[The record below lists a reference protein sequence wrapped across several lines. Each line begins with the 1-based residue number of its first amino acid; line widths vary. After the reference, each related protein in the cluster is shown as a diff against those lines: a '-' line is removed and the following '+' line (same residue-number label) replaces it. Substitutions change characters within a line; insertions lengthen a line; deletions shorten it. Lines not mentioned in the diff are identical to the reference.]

1 MRSAR
6 HLRGFTLLEVMVALV
21 IISLA
26 LAGVAG
32 SMGQMIDTA
41 NTMRDRTYAS
51 WIAQNKI
58 TELRLS
64 GILPEV
70 GETSGEEDYANTTW
84 IWSAEV
90 SETGVEN
97 LLKVDVTVSYAGFDE
112 PVVDLAE
119 LRGYRYH
126 TGVTRSKPTRTPRT
140 EKAAAQYAR
149 PCKAPNV
156 SNTNAHEICRLNQLL
171 S

>member
-1 MRSAR
+1 MS
-6 HLRGFTLLEVMVALV
+6 LRRLGGFTLLEVMVALV

-58 TELRLS
+58 TEMRLS
-64 GILPEV
+64 GVVPEV

-84 IWSAEV
+84 AWSAEV
-90 SETGVEN
+90 SETGIEN
-97 LLKVDVTVSYAGFDE
+97 LMKVDVSISYPGVDERVRLVTGFIGE
-112 PVVDLAE
+112 PVAPGQSNLIWNSGQPD
-119 LRGYRYH
+119 RGER
-126 TGVTRSKPTRTPRT
+126 R
-140 EKAAAQYAR
+140 
-149 PCKAPNV
+149 
-156 SNTNAHEICRLNQLL
+156 
-171 S
+171 

>member
-1 MRSAR
+1 MRSHRLA
-6 HLRGFTLLEVMVALV
+6 GFTLLEIMVALV

-64 GILPEV
+64 AALPEV
-70 GETSGEEDYANTTW
+70 GESGGEEDYANTTW
-84 IWSAEV
+84 AWSAEV
-90 SETGVEN
+90 SETGIEN
-97 LLKVDVTVSYAGFDE
+97 LMKVDVSVSYPGADDPVRLVTGFIGE
-112 PVVDLAE
+112 PVAPGQSNQIWNSGQPD
-119 LRGYRYH
+119 RGQR
-126 TGVTRSKPTRTPRT
+126 
-140 EKAAAQYAR
+140 Q
-149 PCKAPNV
+149 
-156 SNTNAHEICRLNQLL
+156 
-171 S
+171 